1 MLKRFCLLVAG
12 LMGLAVPGGAV
23 VPSVPFYILQPPAGQ
38 IDNLFEAIATPT
50 GFLVTFARST
60 GSVPPFTLYTQ
71 RFSKAGAKQGKAVKF
86 DGPGTVGDHA
96 EMVMLNSTT
105 AAAVW
110 FASVNGAPSLKIGKL
125 NLETGAVTNIKDLG
139 ESDDHIHDVVRLSN
153 GNLAVITAQVDAQ
166 GMRYANKI
174 KIVSSNFATV
184 KNWFS
189 VHGNGFPLDAWA
201 YIDQTVVEKD
211 TGGIA
216 LYRDHVT
223 NKIVGRNFTN
233 AGQLGTNINVSSTA
247 MQAFA
252 VSDIAYLEVKAAR
265 LSNGK
270 IAVCWVHNGTTGADR
285 YDVRCRVLTA
295 SGTAAG
301 DDFLVHADKTGGQ
314 VAPEVIA
321 LPGGLFSVTWVQID
335 NTFPAAIKYRT
346 FDSSGKPKFGERVAS
361 TLTDLAFTPFNTEAV
376 LLADGSIA
384 QVMGPSAFVPGLR
397 GAGIASPHK

>member
-1 MLKRFCLLVAG
+1 MSLPGHHLDNHHSWSLVTLKRFCLLVAG

-23 VPSVPFYILQPPAGQ
+23 VPSVPFYIQPPAGQ
-38 IDNLFEAIATPT
+38 IDNLF
-50 GFLVTFARST
+50 GRSPRRRLS
-60 GSVPPFTLYTQ
+60 GHLRPVDGKRSALHALYAALQ
-71 RFSKAGAKQGKAVKF
+71 QGRQGKAVKF

-96 EMVMLNSTT
+96 NGMLNSTRRRPCGSERQRCSQPEDRQ
-105 AAAVW
+105 AQ
-110 FASVNGAPSLKIGKL
+110 SRNGCSDQHQ
-125 NLETGAVTNIKDLG
+125 DLG

-233 AGQLGTNINVSSTA
+233 AGQLGTNINVSTTA

-252 VSDIAYLEVKAAR
+252 VSDIAYLESRRGCRTAR
-265 LSNGK
+265 SPCAGY
-270 IAVCWVHNGTTGADR
+270 ITGPRGADR
-285 YDVRCRVLTA
+285 YDVRCRVATA

-346 FDSSGKPKFGERVAS
+346 FDSSGKPKFGERVAP
-361 TLTDLAFTPFNTEAV
+361 LD
-376 LLADGSIA
+376 
-384 QVMGPSAFVPGLR
+384 
-397 GAGIASPHK
+397 